1 MVIGEGAFYS
11 CPNLSEAYIPNS
23 LIAIGDKAYANNPLL
38 TEFDLAESHM
48 FFLLYDGGL
57 YTYDSIDPSS
67 DYNLIAYPAG
77 RVDSNVD
84 IHTNTSLVSTNVF
97 EGASHIQTVTMPNSL
112 IGDFGLIFKETT
124 GLQNIILISNTRPQ
138 VLDEIDGV
146 LYSSDFTV
154 LYKYPEAKTNTSYT
168 VNSSTI
174 TINDAAFYGASNL
187 TTVILPEGLV
197 NIDSEAFMNTENI
210 ATINIPTTLKNIRD
224 MAFYNSNSITS
235 IVLTNTVESVDYMAF
250 AEMDSLTSIRFEG
263 VGYVDGYVLYNCG
276 SLTDLFLNAVTFYP
290 DALNGIRNL
299 QNFELVSGTLYA
311 GIEDDVIYAKD
322 MITLYRYGDWLTSTS
337 FTTPDNIT
345 MLGGNSFGTNE
356 YLTSLTLSSNVENIF
371 QTSLS
376 QLPNLEELI
385 ILRES
390 SLSIYNLSEIL
401 NHDLQHVTIY
411 VTASSYDD
419 YINDPNNSEFID
431 QIVVIPS

>member
-1 MVIGEGAFYS
+1 
-11 CPNLSEAYIPNS
+11 
-23 LIAIGDKAYANNPLL
+23 
-38 TEFDLAESHM
+38 
-48 FFLLYDGGL
+48 
-57 YTYDSIDPSS
+57 
-67 DYNLIAYPAG
+67 
-77 RVDSNVD
+77 
-84 IHTNTSLVSTNVF
+84 
-97 EGASHIQTVTMPNSL
+97 
-112 IGDFGLIFKETT
+112 
-124 GLQNIILISNTRPQ
+124 
-138 VLDEIDGV
+138 
-146 LYSSDFTV
+146 
-154 LYKYPEAKTNTSYT
+154 
-168 VNSSTI
+168 
-174 TINDAAFYGASNL
+174 
-187 TTVILPEGLV
+187 
-197 NIDSEAFMNTENI
+197 
-210 ATINIPTTLKNIRD
+210 

-371 QTSLS
+371 QSSLS